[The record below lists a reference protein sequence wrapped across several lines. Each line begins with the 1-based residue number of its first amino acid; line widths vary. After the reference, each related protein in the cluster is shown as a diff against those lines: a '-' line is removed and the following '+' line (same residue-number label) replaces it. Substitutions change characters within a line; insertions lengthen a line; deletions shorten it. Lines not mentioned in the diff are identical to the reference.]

1 MGDRVVGCALNA
13 VVLAKVSEGAK
24 HYGLTALLEE
34 PVKLAEGVTIQFEV
48 KWAKKHTCGGGYLK
62 YFTHDPSFKAV
73 DMKSDTPYSIMFG
86 PDKCG
91 STNKV

>member
-1 MGDRVVGCALNA
+1 M
-13 VVLAKVSEGAK
+13 LAQVPEAAT
-24 HYGLTALLEE
+24 HYGLTSLLEE
-34 PVKLAEGVTIQFEV
+34 PAELAEGVTIQFEV
-48 KWAKKHTCGGGYLK
+48 KWANKHTCGGGYLK
-62 YFTHDPSFKAV
+62 FFTHDSSFKAA